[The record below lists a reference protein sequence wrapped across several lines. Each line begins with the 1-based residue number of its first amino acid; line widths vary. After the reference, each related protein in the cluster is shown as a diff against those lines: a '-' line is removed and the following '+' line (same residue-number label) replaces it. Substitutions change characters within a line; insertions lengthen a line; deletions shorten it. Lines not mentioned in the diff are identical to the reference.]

1 MADPAAAGVPCNEK
15 NNSNAPDG
23 ISRSSLDRG
32 TTLDSQ
38 RNMGRQ
44 SGAVAHPVPHLS
56 LVHPVPQAQA
66 KIRASGSTKKVP
78 QRAVHPVPRNAKPPG
93 FTGYK
98 WKPSGL
104 TGWELY
110 TRKPSISKNGK
121 RSSTGDYLGY
131 YSQEAVRIL
140 YEATEKTA
148 DARRA

>member
-1 MADPAAAGVPCNEK
+1 MADPTAAKDLNEK
-15 NNSNAPDG
+15 NNHNA
-23 ISRSSLDRG
+23 LDA
-32 TTLDSQ
+32 DSG
-38 RNMGRQ
+38 NSINAGRVGGNKRAVAGQ
-44 SGAVAHPVPHLS
+44 SGAVSPVPHLS

-110 TRKPSISKNGK
+110 TRRPSISKNGK

>member
-1 MADPAAAGVPCNEK
+1 MADPTAAKDLNEK
-15 NNSNAPDG
+15 NNHNA
-23 ISRSSLDRG
+23 LDVDPG
-32 TTLDSQ
+32 NPT
-38 RNMGRQ
+38 NAGRAGGNKRAVAGQ
-44 SGAVAHPVPHLS
+44 SGAVSPVPHLS

-140 YEATEKTA
+140 YEATKKTA

>member
-1 MADPAAAGVPCNEK
+1 MADPTAAKDLNEK
-15 NNSNAPDG
+15 NNHNA
-23 ISRSSLDRG
+23 
-32 TTLDSQ
+32 LDSSS
-38 RNMGRQ
+38 RNPVDHNRALDNRRALGRA
-44 SGAVAHPVPHLS
+44 GAVNPVPHLS

-140 YEATEKTA
+140 YEATKKTA